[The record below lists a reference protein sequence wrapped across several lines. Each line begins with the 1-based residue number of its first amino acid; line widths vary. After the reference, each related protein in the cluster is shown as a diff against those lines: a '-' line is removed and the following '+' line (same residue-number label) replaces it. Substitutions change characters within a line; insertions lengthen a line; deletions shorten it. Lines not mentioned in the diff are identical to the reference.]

1 VLLSLS
7 QQEGTCPLSE
17 IRVTTISDTAG
28 TGPVTLTK
36 QHAAKGW
43 LFQSSGGLIES
54 FNMSSY
60 VDNSTGNSSYNL
72 TSAIISTDGHISM
85 PIART
90 SDDRNVSVIINSAS
104 QFTAYSRDI
113 SANALEDSNIL
124 ATTHGDLA

>member
-1 VLLSLS
+1 
-7 QQEGTCPLSE
+7 
-17 IRVTTISDTAG
+17 
-28 TGPVTLTK
+28 
-36 QHAAKGW
+36 
-43 LFQSSGGLIES
+43 
-54 FNMSSY
+54 MSSY